1 MDLENDRKRQRKVS
15 KATQWLNGLKVN
27 NSQNHFT

>member
-1 MDLENDRKRQRKVS
+1 MGKREEEKNKVS